1 MVITTIQSVAFLQV
15 IVHQLGYPRN
25 VFVQP
30 FVYFIAC
37 FAFFN
42 DNMILLLHKFLLY
55 SVADV
60 VVVVVFAVII
70 VDIRLRYSCPQKVI

>member
-1 MVITTIQSVAFLQV
+1 MVIITIQSVAFPQV

-25 VFVQP
+25 VFVQS

-55 SVADV
+55 SVAVAD
-60 VVVVVFAVII
+60 VVVFAVII